1 MGGRGDDDDVEVVNR
16 SVAWFLGWRIAPCWW
31 PGVCMYLKD
40 LGNSDKEGSCF
51 SLAARR
57 N

>member
-1 MGGRGDDDDVEVVNR
+1 MV
-16 SVAWFLGWRIAPCWW
+16 LGLENAPRWW

-40 LGNSDKEGSCF
+40 VSSSDKEGSCF